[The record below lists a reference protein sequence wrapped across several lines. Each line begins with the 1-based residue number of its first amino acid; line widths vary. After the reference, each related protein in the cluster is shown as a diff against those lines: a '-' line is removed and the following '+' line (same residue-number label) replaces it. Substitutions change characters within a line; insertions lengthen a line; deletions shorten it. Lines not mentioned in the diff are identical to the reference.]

1 MVFTIGRADQVEL
14 PGATTSPWQ
23 ATKWFCGKETFESFM
38 LDDDRRKGQLDAA
51 LPVQLF
57 REHDKL
63 TREVLELRL
72 DAGNGH
78 RSAEEASSE
87 PERAAHQSR
96 AASLD
101 RNV

>member
-1 MVFTIGRADQVEL
+1 VHWKYPPALLVFTIGRADQVEL

-57 REHDKL
+57 AS
-63 TREVLELRL
+63 TTSS
-72 DAGNGH
+72 AGKYSNC
-78 RSAEEASSE
+78 
-87 PERAAHQSR
+87 
-96 AASLD
+96 
-101 RNV
+101 V

>member
-1 MVFTIGRADQVEL
+1 LVFTIGRADQVEL

-23 ATKWFCGKETFESFM
+23 ATKRFCGKETFESFM

-72 DAGNGH
+72 EQP
-78 RSAEEASSE
+78 S
-87 PERAAHQSR
+87 
-96 AASLD
+96 
-101 RNV
+101 